1 MTSVWCVLTQG
12 RHTKTGQLAAIKVMN
27 VTEVGWLLVVRET
40 IVLTSPECLAS
51 CIAKFSDI
59 VDRVETIPLS
69 GIGYWAIPVVS
80 ILVWVLPLYSHGIL
94 VYCSVPGQVLSRP
107 FPSPANTTRQLA
119 SLFAAATADRE
130 ALPSWCAYIVRL
142 MRCSVMTTS
151 YDSLMT
157 SCDDVTLRRAVSV
170 SVSTRYRYH
179 HACGIVV
186 SDIIHCHG
194 RYCSNTYRWCWYWGS
209 SQRSGTWSMC
219 ISRNSVMVREDT
231 VSFVIVCIY

>member
-40 IVLTSPECLAS
+40 IVLTSAECLAS

-107 FPSPANTTRQLA
+107 FPSLANTTRQLA

-142 MRCSVMTTS
+142 MRCSVVTTS
-151 YDSLMT
+151 YGGLVR
-157 SCDDVTLRRAVSV
+157 SCDDVTSCRVVSV
-170 SVSTRYRYH
+170 SVSSCLWYRGIWYHRYGRYRPN
-179 HACGIVV
+179 AC
-186 SDIIHCHG
+186 SYYRDTRCNYRH
-194 RYCSNTYRWCWYWGS
+194 YCTNLMYWFCAFE
-209 SQRSGTWSMC
+209 QQLKL
-219 ISRNSVMVREDT
+219 
-231 VSFVIVCIY
+231 F